1 MTPPYKERKQATES
15 DQEMTWMSE
24 QAHENQAAAVL
35 NVFKTVKEKIVKM
48 SKQLGNPSR
57 EMETI

>member
-1 MTPPYKERKQATES
+1 
-15 DQEMTWMSE
+15 MSE

-35 NVFKTVKEKIVKM
+35 HVFKTVKEKIVKM